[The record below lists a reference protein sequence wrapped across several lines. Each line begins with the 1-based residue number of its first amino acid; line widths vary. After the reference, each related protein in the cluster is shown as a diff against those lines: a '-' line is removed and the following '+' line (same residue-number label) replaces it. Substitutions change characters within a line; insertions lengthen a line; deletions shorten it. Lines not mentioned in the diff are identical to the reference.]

1 MYIQRW
7 MGKRLILPGEEVE
20 MLGVGQSA
28 EIRREND
35 SEGPDKLKEMRRNSC
50 SLGPRETQGP

>member
-1 MYIQRW
+1 

-35 SEGPDKLKEMRRNSC
+35 SEGPDKLKEMRRNSR